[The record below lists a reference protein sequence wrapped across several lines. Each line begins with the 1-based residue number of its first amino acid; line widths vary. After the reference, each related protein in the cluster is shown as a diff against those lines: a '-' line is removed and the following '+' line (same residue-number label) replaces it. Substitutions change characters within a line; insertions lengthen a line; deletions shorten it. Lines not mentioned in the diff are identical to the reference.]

1 MLQHVIDVHC
11 ASSESEIG
19 HNIQRLFPGNI
30 KISHNLPP
38 TGMLKTFLDKLS
50 IIPATNW
57 APVNPSMLCHP
68 PQDFDSVGRPLSKPH
83 VWASKTKD
91 LLHGLLH
98 HAWVIFSNSQLD
110 KPLVSDRQFLAINV
124 ACIEFCAVAGAF
136 PGAQKVLNVL
146 DLSHMHVLRD
156 SVHWGDPQCRIC
168 GFAFSSY
175 TIGAIVAHCA
185 ATHRSRPWALEAL
198 RPPSRS
204 ILWCTR
210 LLVRDERWLTKGIRL
225 LDLIANI
232 IEKCKE
238 GVGYHSNETLLR
250 HSRSYWERVISDEIN
265 DSNRRVYPLRPGRR
279 DDLSSP
285 PKFNPKLQY
294 RRPQPDSPN
303 NPPPGFDTVPHP
315 RNHLLPSRP
324 PISSQCSPFPSP
336 SFPSLPTLTPFP
348 SLPPCPLPTDELHHR
363 LYAALCVPNSSELQC
378 TWSDTGNSNSNNNNN
393 TNNSDNGHGHG
404 HGASP
409 AAHKHRPHGRQTN
422 MRRTAPF
429 RAAPTVQPYSDA
441 NSIPLGPR
449 RRLGG
454 SAESVTLQ
462 PAPVPSTNVPP
473 STAPGPA
480 MPPTVSR
487 STAPVVVPIF
497 NAPAVTLPPV
507 ANCSS
512 SSNNSAPV
520 PTHSSAILWRAP
532 RRDENWPGYG
542 YLDTP
547 GRQSLGHYPVHAAA
561 RVHKNKKKNNRK
573 NYKKGHVWR

>member
-324 PISSQCSPFPSP
+324 PISS
-336 SFPSLPTLTPFP
+336 
-348 SLPPCPLPTDELHHR
+348 H
-363 LYAALCVPNSSELQC
+363 
-378 TWSDTGNSNSNNNNN
+378 
-393 TNNSDNGHGHG
+393 DNGHGHG